1 MRTRKLS
8 RLTQTAI
15 GPKTVEFENI
25 VQQALIST
33 VLKITQP
40 DLKSWGM
47 IIVFSMIP
55 LLSGQLYKSINLR
68 SEK

>member
-25 VQQALIST
+25 VQQAQIKKHLKTNGKFLQFQYSLISKKDIHGLFN
-33 VLKITQP
+33 VKPNI
-40 DLKSWGM
+40 D
-47 IIVFSMIP
+47 FE
-55 LLSGQLYKSINLR
+55 LL
-68 SEK
+68 

>member
-25 VQQALIST
+25 VQQALILFQIQFFS
-33 VLKITQP
+33 VL
-40 DLKSWGM
+40 L
-47 IIVFSMIP
+47 
-55 LLSGQLYKSINLR
+55 
-68 SEK
+68 